1 MQPDSHDD
9 LDQTDELP
17 RLDVAAY
24 EASLARTGE
33 DPLAR
38 TDTWAVGTLQETLQ
52 EAFQGLELVQA
63 SDESVAELPTRN
75 RGQRPVISGSAD
87 LTINVDGLLKR
98 ITELETGIGA
108 ARTANAELENRC
120 QSLIG
125 DRAELDQRM
134 QALQAENTRLTEHS
148 SISYERAQRL
158 EQQLRDQ
165 FAQHNTWLNE
175 TEASRNADRLKSE
188 QERAALEQQLAQ
200 NAARMVDLQENH
212 ARLQDALNESI
223 ELAANRA
230 TLIAELQQSLAEE
243 EDAAYGLGR
252 NLAAKLADY
261 DTLSS
266 MVAQRNAAIAS
277 LEQARD
283 ELDRRLQQSIANADA
298 LALQLAD
305 ANQRAAQ
312 SNELFSEQDREIEQR
327 TRQLAALNA
336 QIEQLTGELQATSQ
350 EGDSSRAALMLEKEQ
365 QGRLQLALAER
376 TQEIAGLRE
385 SLQSTEAS
393 LATVQGEL
401 ELASAARDELAAR
414 TAELAST
421 TTELDSVR
429 REAAAARTGLETQ
442 CALVH
447 TREEALAAAQ
457 QTVADLQGAKDELQR
472 ALSEATHKI
481 ERLYA
486 VSRDDTQLLT
496 AKNAELAALQLQLE
510 EQQPLICSLE
520 HAIRARDTLVEDL
533 RNEVRT
539 VQDERTIMAGQLD
552 KARLRARSMAQQVFQ
567 KDNRIATLKADLA
580 VHTEALAAIRRDV
593 SRVEGGPEALAA
605 DHSERALEPVDH
617 EGDVIVLNRKVMTIG
632 RTNDNDIFI
641 PSKLISRHHAR
652 LLVGPNAVIVE
663 DAGSTNG
670 CYVNDQQIKQHVLR
684 EGDVLELGDLK
695 FRLIIR
701 APTDTR
707 LRANVISFNEGRRGG
722 D

>member
-1 MQPDSHDD
+1 MQPDPHDD

-17 RLDVAAY
+17 RLDVTAY
-24 EASLARTGE
+24 EASLARAGE
-33 DPLAR
+33 DPLSR

-52 EAFQGLELVQA
+52 EAFQGLELAQA
-63 SDESVAELPTRN
+63 GDEAVAELPTRN

-98 ITELETGIGA
+98 ITELEAGIDA
-108 ARTANAELENRC
+108 ARTAN
-120 QSLIG
+120 
-125 DRAELDQRM
+125 AELDQRM
-134 QALQAENTRLTEHS
+134 QALHAENTRLTEHS

-158 EQQLRDQ
+158 EQ
-165 FAQHNTWLNE
+165 
-175 TEASRNADRLKSE
+175 S
-188 QERAALEQQLAQ
+188 
-200 NAARMVDLQENH
+200 AARTVELQASH
-212 ARLQDALNESI
+212 ARLQDELNAST
-223 ELAANRA
+223 ELAASRA
-230 TLIAELQQSLAEE
+230 TVIAELQQSLAEE

-266 MVAQRNAAIAS
+266 MVAQRNATIAS

-283 ELDRRLQQSIANADA
+283 DLDHRLQQAIASADA
-298 LALQLAD
+298 LALQLTD
-305 ANQRAAQ
+305 AHQRAAQ
-312 SNELFSEQDREIEQR
+312 SSEQFSEQDREIAQR
-327 TRQLAALNA
+327 SRQLAALSS

-350 EGDSSRAALMLEKEQ
+350 ERDSSRAALTLEKEQ
-365 QGRLQLALAER
+365 QGRLQL
-376 TQEIAGLRE
+376 
-385 SLQSTEAS
+385 
-393 LATVQGEL
+393 
-401 ELASAARDELAAR
+401 D
-414 TAELAST
+414 
-421 TTELDSVR
+421 
-429 REAAAARTGLETQ
+429 
-442 CALVH
+442 
-447 TREEALAAAQ
+447 LAAAQ
-457 QTVADLQGAKDELQR
+457 QTAADLQGTKDELQR
-472 ALSEATHKI
+472 ALDEATDKI

-496 AKNAELAALQLQLE
+496 AKNAELGALQLQLE
-510 EQQPLICSLE
+510 EQQPLMLSLE
-520 HAIRARDTLVEDL
+520 HALRARDTLVEDL

-539 VQDERTIMAGQLD
+539 TQDERAILADQLD
-552 KARLRARSMAQQVFQ
+552 KARLRAKSMAQNIFQ
-567 KDNRIATLKADLA
+567 KDNHVATLKAALA

-670 CYVNDQQIKQHVLR
+670 CYVNDQQVKQHVLR
-684 EGDVLELGDLK
+684 EGDVLEIGDLK

-701 APTDTR
+701 APSDTR